1 MDQIGR
7 VLQLA
12 ALQHPGRPALKTT
25 DGLCRTYA
33 DLDERTSRLANAL
46 VDAGFQ
52 RGDRIAAWSSTCP
65 QYLELYFAVAKA
77 GLILVPV
84 NSLFTEHEASY
95 QLEDSGAIAMFYS
108 ADKCEEALT
117 LGARLGLHRL
127 VGFGDWHDSASEYE
141 LLLSSGSS
149 QQLPHPDEDA
159 LFVLSYTSGTTGHPK
174 GAMVT
179 HRSMKNTMRTLAHS
193 YRTPQGSVLLYHA
206 NMSFVATVLALLLGH
221 IFVRGTIV
229 MLTPVAGPESVM
241 EAIGR
246 EVANFTF
253 IPSPWI
259 EPMIELVKRNPESWQ
274 QMRSVVHSASKAP
287 AEQMKRWGEAVG
299 HRFLEGWGM
308 TEGSGSLF
316 TATDA
321 DDVAVGSQARDFY
334 ASVGRAALDVAVRVV
349 DEEGN
354 EVHHDGETIGELVV
368 YTPALAV
375 GYWNN
380 EEATKKSF
388 KDGWFHTGD
397 LGTIDDAGYVY
408 IAERRTDLIIS
419 GGMNIYPSELENCI
433 AALEEVTE
441 VSVVGVPHKRWGE
454 TPVAFVVPIEGS
466 SLTEEHVLEHCK
478 VRLARYKRPAEIR
491 FLDALPRNASQ
502 KVLRRVLREGIQP
515 TP

>member
-1 MDQIGR
+1 MDQIGK

-12 ALQHPGRPALKTT
+12 ALQHPGRYALKTT

-33 DLDERTSRLANAL
+33 ELDDRTSQLANAL

-52 RGDRIAAWSSTCP
+52 KGDRIAAWSSTCP

-77 GLILVPV
+77 GLVLVPV
-84 NSLFTEHEASY
+84 NSLFTKHEAIY
-95 QLEDSGAIAMFYS
+95 QLEDSGAIAVFYS
-108 ADKCEEALT
+108 ADKREDALKV
-117 LGARLGLHRL
+117 GGGLGLQRL
-127 VGFGDWHDSASEYE
+127 VNFGDWHDRASEYE
-141 LLLSSGSS
+141 RLLSKGSPKC
-149 QQLPHPDEDA
+149 LPQPDEDA

-193 YRTPQGSVLLYHA
+193 YRTPQGSIVLYHA

-229 MLTPVAGPESVM
+229 MLTPVTGPESVM
-241 EAIGR
+241 EAIRR
-246 EVANFTF
+246 EKANFTF

-259 EPMIELVKRNPESWQ
+259 EPMIELVNKNPEGWQ

-316 TATDA
+316 TVTDA

-349 DEEGN
+349 DEDDN
-354 EVHHDGETIGELVV
+354 DVPHDGKTIGELVV
-368 YTPALAV
+368 CTPALAV

-380 EEATKKSF
+380 EEATRKSF
-388 KDGWFHTGD
+388 KNGWFYTGD
-397 LGTIDDAGYVY
+397 LGAIDDAGYIY

-419 GGMNIYPSELENCI
+419 GGMNIYPSELEHCI
-433 AALEEVTE
+433 AVLGDVAEI
-441 VSVVGVPHKRWGE
+441 SVVGVPHERWGE
-454 TPVAFVVPIEGS
+454 TPVAFIVAREGS
-466 SLTEEHVLEHCK
+466 SLTKEQVLEHCEEH
-478 VRLARYKRPAEIR
+478 LARYKRPSEVR

-502 KVLRRVLREGIQP
+502 KVLRRVLRDAVQL
-515 TP
+515 TA